1 MRIKNSFFGKRANIL
16 MLIMAFHSC
25 TLFGATVVHDPISAG
40 HLLDQLVELDEHY
53 KMFEKQYKT
62 LDDQYKAIT
71 GANDNS
77 ELFEELLDIG
87 EHYDFWDWTPDISDI
102 EDMTK
107 GGYQA
112 GSLSDRIE
120 YYNKKYGEPHSKE
133 DFVSHSPDHN
143 TAVVQ
148 ADQAIYSRAGM
159 GMGHEAFDRS
169 NEFHDAYEKQRAE
182 AGTHLTQK
190 QAVDY
195 SNQLL
200 LQMTAILNEI
210 LKIESMQLQLLALMT
225 KTEDTS
231 NEFNSQFFTTSY

>member
-1 MRIKNSFFGKRANIL
+1 MCPINNIFMKKINIL
-16 MLIMAFHSC
+16 ILIMFFYCHS
-25 TLFGATVVHDPISAG
+25 LFGATVVHDPISAG
-40 HLLDQLVELDEHY
+40 HLLDQLLELDEHY

-62 LDDQYKAIT
+62 LNDQYGAIT

-77 ELFEELLDIG
+77 EFFEEILDIG

-102 EDMTK
+102 EDMVE

-120 YYNKKYGEPHSKE
+120 YYNKKYGEPHSQE

-169 NEFHDAYEKQRAE
+169 NEFHEAYEKQRSV

-225 KTEDTS
+225 KTEDTT
-231 NEFNSQFFTTSY
+231 NEFNSRFFQSNY